1 MYERLVAWMSVIR
14 NPTVCLVFSVLVLVE
29 VLTNTCWVQEIL
41 CLGCPVKMHGV
52 KGVKKPS
59 MVACQTF
66 VCVYGETAVVVC
78 QRGLAS
84 CVLQQVCDMRRPG
97 TQL

>member
-1 MYERLVAWMSVIR
+1 MYERLVAWISVIR
-14 NPTVCLVFSVLVLVE
+14 KIVCFSVIVK
-29 VLTNTCWVQEIL
+29 VLTNTCGVQEVL
-41 CLGCPVKMHGV
+41 CCLGCPVKMHCV

-66 VCVYGETAVVVC
+66 VCVYGEAMVVVC

-84 CVLQQVCDMRRPG
+84 CVCKVRDTRRLEI
-97 TQL
+97 QL